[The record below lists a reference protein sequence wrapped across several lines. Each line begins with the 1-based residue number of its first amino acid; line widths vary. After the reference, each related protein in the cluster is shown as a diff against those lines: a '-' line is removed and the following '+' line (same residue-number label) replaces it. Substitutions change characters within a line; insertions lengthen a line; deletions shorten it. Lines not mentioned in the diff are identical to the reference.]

1 MKCSYHPD
9 VDSQEACTVCRKL
22 LCTECAHKIKGKPYC
37 QDCLVQGAEWA
48 ATVKGLKLP
57 SDSPKRAAFC
67 AIIPGMGAVYNGEY
81 MKAITYFAVFAAL
94 SMMGDRVNG
103 VFGFGAFV
111 FVLFTMFDAY
121 RTAEAKARRK
131 IQAGFV
137 PEETGSPG
145 QNHRR
150 LGDPSD
156 RPRYRFPSAKPDSL
170 PIFEPAMAGRVH
182 SGWRLSRLPR
192 DRSPGQEA
200 RQPGRSNPGS
210 EGGYLICPGA
220 LSAVH

>member
-137 PEETGSPG
+137 PEEPVHQDKTIVGWG
-145 QNHRR
+145 ILLIILGVVFLLQNLIPYHFLNR
-150 LGDPSD
+150 LWPVVFILVGAYLV
-156 RPRYRFPSAKPDSL
+156 YRA
-170 PIFEPAMAGRVH
+170 I
-182 SGWRLSRLPR
+182 
-192 DRSPGQEA
+192 EA
-200 RQPGRSNPGS
+200 RDKKLSNPADP
-210 EGGYLICPGA
+210 IPGPKEDI
-220 LSAVH
+220 